1 MILAATSYWEV
12 ISYCLYRIFYYDCP
26 PVSKAIYDPLRQK
39 NIEFS
44 KSDTYKWTIEFFEEL
59 KKKRKF
65 ALNVIKLS
73 KKSFND
79 GYIGYT
85 RNCVAFFLMLKMFLH
100 HKKKFN
106 IL

>member
-1 MILAATSYWEV
+1 MDKKNKNPNVPNLRFSYKGDWSKRKLNE
-12 ISYCLYRIFYYDCP
+12 ICLFF
-26 PVSKAIYDPLRQK
+26 KGNGL
-39 NIEFS
+39 S
-44 KSDTYKWTIEFFEEL
+44 KSDLSNEGFPCILYGELYTTYKNE
-59 KKKRKF
+59 
-65 ALNVIKLS
+65 VIS